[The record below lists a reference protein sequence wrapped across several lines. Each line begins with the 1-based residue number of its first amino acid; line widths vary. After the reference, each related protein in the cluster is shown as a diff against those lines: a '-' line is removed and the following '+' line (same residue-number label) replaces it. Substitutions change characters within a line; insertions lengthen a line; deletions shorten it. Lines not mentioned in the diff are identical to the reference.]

1 MPQVS
6 ILRRGI
12 KKNLFD
18 GLGEVFGGLVLL
30 AYVLAIVVFLVA
42 ALLALF
48 LAALL
53 HLQGGLYL
61 GFVILV
67 LLVGIAAAITIIVL
81 HRRAKK
87 EKEQLGE
94 DAGTAAAS
102 ELDLMLADAH
112 RKLRTSQQ
120 GAKSLESMPLLYLL
134 GDAGS
139 AKTSIVLKSG
149 LDPELLA
156 GSATL
161 DGDQVPTG
169 VINLWF
175 TKTAALLE
183 VGLTVRQSLALLGRL
198 VHRTRARAYRSAF
211 GSGAAPRAVIVCLS
225 ADQLLAADAGQ
236 SLMASAR
243 STGAQLREISRLLGM
258 PVPVYVIVSKLD
270 RVPHFAEYVRNL
282 SDAEVRQV
290 LGLPLPRSDASA
302 GVYAEQASRVLAGQ
316 IDSLVYKLGEFRVE
330 MLDRE
335 NDSASVSS
343 VYEFPREMGKVRK
356 NLNQYLVELCKPSQ
370 LSANPYLR
378 GFYFTGVR
386 ARVVERAAAVA
397 PAAVEMSTPQNAGAT
412 QFLDL
417 SMMRAA
423 AARTAAAPPVM
434 TATRVPQWTFLPRL
448 LPEVILGDRSA
459 LTATRQSA
467 PAKLFRRILFGTL
480 ALLFLIY
487 TVFLVISYFNNAA
500 LERRIQNDARALP
513 TADATATSYPGLGEL
528 RALDDLRQTIL
539 ELDGYQQTHPPLS
552 YRFGLYQGD
561 KLATEARN
569 VYFDRFRP
577 MLLNPAQ
584 NNFLSYM
591 GGLPN
596 APPAQVQGDSNAYL
610 AAYNALKAYLITTSP
625 PGGHPEKSDPS
636 FLTPV
641 FRDAWVNSRTIDDSQ
656 KNLAAQQIDFY
667 AKELLRQPPYQIAPN
682 DHAVAHTQAYLNG
695 FLGNT
700 RIYQNM
706 LVDADKAGTLIDFNR
721 MYPDAV
727 RWVRDDRT
735 VRGAFSRNGF
745 DVMDAA
751 LKNPA
756 KYAQGERWVLGDTSS
771 QLPDLATLASSLR
784 STYESDYV
792 AAWTAFVQNAHV
804 TRYGSL
810 DEASAELD
818 ALSGPT
824 SPILELLFTVSHNT
838 AVPDDVIGKI
848 FQPAQAVVDPNS
860 TNRYAGP
867 GIDTYLP
874 ALAALKA
881 AVDQARPNPKW
892 RQDAAAFQ
900 PILTA
905 ATGATNQAIT
915 PISLKFFVD
924 PNRSRHV
931 ETTIKDR
938 MTDPIQFVAD
948 LAPAPG
954 APANGKGQE
963 VCNAVYPL
971 LGKFPFALSANAP
984 RASLGDV
991 NAVFAPNTGSLWT
1004 NYATDLNQV
1013 VALSGSH
1020 YGLAPTAPPKANPR
1034 FAQYFDRLA
1043 HVSSTLYPGGLPSPS
1058 FKFTLR
1064 FLPGNGVS
1072 TATFVVDGQ
1081 QITSQPFTW
1090 NGATAKKTTLVYD
1103 NNEAFS
1109 FDGTWSLFEMVR
1121 GASRITHPTGAG
1133 YRLEYQI
1140 TIAGHPTG
1148 KVVTFE
1154 LAGDGAEFLVG
1165 DAFRDLSCVKPVVF
1179 K

>member
-1 MPQVS
+1 M
-6 ILRRGI
+6 
-12 KKNLFD
+12 
-18 GLGEVFGGLVLL
+18 L

-42 ALLALF
+42 VLLAVL
-48 LAALL
+48 LAPLL
-53 HLQGGLYL
+53 HLPVVWTAV
-61 GFVILV
+61 FVIV
-67 LLVGIAAAITIIVL
+67 ILLVGIAAAITIIVL

-94 DAGTAAAS
+94 DAGTAATA
-102 ELDLMLADAH
+102 ELDLMLADAN

-139 AKTSIVLKSG
+139 AKTSTVLKSG
-149 LDPELLA
+149 LDQELLA

-175 TKTAALLE
+175 TKAAVLLE
-183 VGLTVRQSLALLGRL
+183 VGLTVRQSPALLGRL

-211 GSGAAPRAVIVCLS
+211 GRGAAPRAVIVCLN

-258 PVPVYVIVSKLD
+258 PVPVYVIVTRLD

-282 SDAEVRQV
+282 SDGEVRQV

-302 GVYAEQASRVLAGQ
+302 GIYAEQASRMLAGQ

-335 NDSASVSS
+335 NDPASVSA
-343 VYEFPREMGKVRK
+343 VYEFPRELGKVRK

-397 PAAVEMSTPQNAGAT
+397 APAAVEMSTPQDAGAT

-434 TATRVPQWTFLPRL
+434 TQSRVPQWTFLPRL

-459 LTATRQSA
+459 LTATKQSA

-480 ALLFLIY
+480 AFLFLLY
-487 TVFLVISYFNNAA
+487 TVFLVISYFKNNA

-513 TADATATSYPGLGEL
+513 AADATATSYPGLGEL

-552 YRFGLYQGD
+552 YRFGLYQD
-561 KLATEARN
+561 KLDDEARR

-584 NNFLSYM
+584 GNFAAYM
-591 GGLPN
+591 RPLPD
-596 APPAQVQGDSNAYL
+596 APPTQIQGDSNAYL
-610 AAYNALKAYLITTSP
+610 AAYNALKAYLITTS
-625 PGGHPEKSDPS
+625 HPEKSDAA

-641 FRDAWVNSRTIDDSQ
+641 FRDAWVNTRSVDDAQ
-656 KNLAAQQIDFY
+656 KNLASQQIDFY
-667 AKELLRQPPYQIAPN
+667 ARELLRQPPYQIVPE
-682 DHAVAHTQAYLNG
+682 DRVVAHTQLYLNG
-695 FLGNT
+695 FLGDT

-706 LVDADKAGTLIDFNR
+706 LVDGDKAGTLIDFNR

-745 DVMDAA
+745 DRMDAA

-756 KYAQGERWVLGDTSS
+756 SYAHGEDWVLGGKSS
-771 QLPDLATLASSLR
+771 QLPDLATLATSLR
-784 STYESDYV
+784 SRYESEYV
-792 AAWTAFVQNAHV
+792 AAWTAFVQSAHV
-804 TRYGSL
+804 THYGNL
-810 DEASAELD
+810 DEASIELD

-824 SPILELLFTVSHNT
+824 SPILELLYTISHHT
-838 AVPDDVIGKI
+838 AVPDDAISTV
-848 FQPAQAVVDPNS
+848 FQPAQKVVDPKS
-860 TNRYAGP
+860 AGPYAGP
-867 GIDTYLP
+867 GIEIYLP
-874 ALAALKA
+874 GLQALKA
-881 AVDQARPNPKW
+881 AVDKVRPNPKW
-892 RQDAAAFQ
+892 RQDATVFQ
-900 PILTA
+900 PVLD
-905 ATGATNQAIT
+905 ATTDANKVING
-915 PISLKFFVD
+915 ISLKFSPD
-924 PNRSRHV
+924 PDRKRHI
-931 ETTIKDR
+931 ETIIKDR
-938 MTDPIQFVAD
+938 MTDPINFAAD

-954 APANGKGQE
+954 AAANGKGQE
-963 VCNAVYPL
+963 ICNAVYPL
-971 LGKFPFALSANAP
+971 LGKFPFVLSANAP
-984 RASLGDV
+984 RASLGEV

-1004 NYATDLNQV
+1004 NYAGDLNQV
-1013 VALSGSH
+1013 VALSGAH
-1020 YGLAPTAPPKANPR
+1020 YGLAPTAPPKANQR

-1043 HVSSTLYPGGLPSPS
+1043 RISTTLYPGGVPSPT

-1064 FLPGNGVS
+1064 FIQSNGVNS
-1072 TATFVVDGQ
+1072 ATFVVDGQ

-1103 NNEAFS
+1103 KDEIPIE
-1109 FDGTWSLFEMVR
+1109 GTWSLFEMVR
-1121 GASRITHPTGAG
+1121 KATRITHSPGGG
-1133 YRLEYQI
+1133 YRLEYPV
-1140 TIAGHPTG
+1140 TTSFAGQLVNTP

-1154 LAGDGAEFLVG
+1154 LGGDGAELLVG
-1165 DAFRDLSCVKPVVF
+1165 DGFRDLGCVKPVVF